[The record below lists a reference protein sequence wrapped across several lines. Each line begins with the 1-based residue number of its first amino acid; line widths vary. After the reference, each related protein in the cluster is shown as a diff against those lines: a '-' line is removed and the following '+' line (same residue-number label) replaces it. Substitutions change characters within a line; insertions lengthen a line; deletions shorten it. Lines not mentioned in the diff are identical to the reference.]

1 MGKAPRTH
9 QFGIIPSRLRCAF
22 FVLLIGEVPDLQ
34 GITMSDHNNSE
45 VGPTLEQIQSLVNAG
60 RLKDAAALCE
70 RLCAEPGVDA
80 RIWHILGAIYG
91 ENNDVVQA
99 ELCARKALAINPA
112 LGAAHHNLAIL
123 LIRQHKLKEAEQC
136 LEQALVLRPE
146 DALLYYKLGTVL
158 RMEGRENEA
167 INAFRQAIKIN
178 PRFRDAYFDLGNL
191 FLDIRDL
198 HSALGCVRAAY
209 ACDNSFVRAK
219 AVEASILE
227 LQGDV
232 EDAWRC
238 IMPLLQKEIVVPEVA
253 LAIAFAVVSVHIGKE
268 SEAIDYLQKTITAD
282 KGGDYNHAGLYFH
295 LGKLQERTQQYS
307 AAFQSYSKGNEL
319 SVVPN
324 NADEF
329 IGRMH
334 HERDIYAKAVLTS
347 MPRATSGGKGLIFI
361 VGMPRSGTSLVEQIL
376 SVHTRVR
383 ACGELGLLGSLSDN
397 VLLEI
402 QGKGEDADISSLDPQ
417 SVERHR
423 QGYMNVMRANYGL
436 MERYTDK
443 NPHNFLHLGLVDV
456 LFPEAHI
463 IHCVRNPLDTCVSCF
478 SNTFLGKNL
487 SYSRELDSLGT
498 VYKEYAH
505 LMDHWKETL
514 SVPILDVQYES
525 LVADIAPW
533 VRQILEFCGLEWEAG
548 CLDFYKDKRQ
558 VYTVSYNQVRQP
570 VYSSSVNRWK
580 NFDEMLGP
588 LRAALGDLADSD

>member
-1 MGKAPRTH
+1 M
-9 QFGIIPSRLRCAF
+9 
-22 FVLLIGEVPDLQ
+22 GEVSNLL
-34 GITMSDHNNSE
+34 GLGMSNDNNNE
-45 VGPTLEQIQSLVNAG
+45 VRPTLEQIQSLVKAG
-60 RLKDAAALCE
+60 SLKEAAALCE
-70 RLCAEPGVDA
+70 RLCAEPDVDA

-91 ENNDVVQA
+91 ENNDVVRA

-112 LGAAHHNLAIL
+112 LGAAHHNLAIF
-123 LIRQHKLKEAEQC
+123 LIRQHKLKEAGQC
-136 LEQALVLRPE
+136 LEQALALRPE
-146 DALLYYKLGTVL
+146 DASLHYKLGTVL
-158 RMEGRENEA
+158 RMEGRESEA
-167 INAFRQAIKIN
+167 IIAFRQAIKIN
-178 PRFRDAYFDLGNL
+178 PRYRDAYYDLGNV

-198 HSALGCVRAAY
+198 HSALGCMRAAY

-219 AVEASILE
+219 AVEARILE
-227 LQGDV
+227 LQGDI
-232 EDAWRC
+232 EAAWHC
-238 IMPLLQKEIVVPEVA
+238 IMPLLGKDVVGPEVA
-253 LAIAFAVVSVHIGKE
+253 LATAFAVVSVHIGKE
-268 SEAIDYLQKTITAD
+268 SEAIDYLQKTIVAD

-334 HERDIYAKAVLTS
+334 LERDSYAKAALTS

-383 ACGELGLLGSLSDN
+383 ACGELGLLGALSDE

-417 SVERHR
+417 SAERHR
-423 QGYMNVMRANYGL
+423 QGYMDVMRANYGL

-443 NPHNFLHLGLVDV
+443 HPHNFLHLGLVDM

-463 IHCVRNPLDTCVSCF
+463 IHCARAPLDTCVSCF
-478 SNTFLGKNL
+478 SNTFSGKNL
-487 SYSRELDSLGT
+487 SYTQDLDSLGT
-498 VYKEYAH
+498 VYQEYAH
-505 LMDHWKETL
+505 LIDHWKETL
-514 SVPILDVQYES
+514 SVPIFDVQYES
-525 LVADIAPW
+525 LVEDVAPW
-533 VRQILEFCGLEWEAG
+533 VRQILEFCGLEWQAG

-558 VYTVSYNQVRQP
+558 VHTVSYNQVRQP
-570 VYSSSVNRWK
+570 VYTSSVNRWK
-580 NFDEMLGP
+580 NFDGMLGP
-588 LRAALGDLADSD
+588 LRAALGELADSD